1 MAIHK
6 IALRNL
12 FRQRRRS
19 VLTALTMAGGFLLC
33 SFSLGVSEGTYNSL
47 IEMFT
52 RDRVGHVQVHVKGYL
67 DRPSLYDTIDD
78 PSRVAERISTLP
90 EVEAWAPRV
99 YSPALAAVGKKTAGA
114 QVMGVEPALEGRATR
129 LRGKVT
135 AGAFL
140 SDSESREV
148 MLGNGLAEVLRAEVG
163 DEVVLIGQAADGS
176 IANDLFQVVGV
187 IGTRDDARERVMCYM
202 HLATAQAFLSLG
214 DRVHELAVVL
224 NDQSEAR
231 ASAIRMREAIWDSS
245 LDISPWQVVE
255 ASFYQA
261 MKADIEGM
269 WISLAIIMLI
279 VGIGVLETVLMTILE
294 RTREFGVLRALG
306 TRPATVFKLIVLE
319 TAFLSCFSIMLGAV
333 ASLVCNSLLAEYG
346 IEYPTPIEYG
356 GFMFD
361 RMVGQVSLRVF
372 WIPAVLTF
380 GTAVFV
386 SIFPGIR
393 AARVVPV
400 VAMRHT

>member
-1 MAIHK
+1 MSIPK
-6 IALRNL
+6 IAFRNL

-19 VLTALTMAGGFLLC
+19 LLTALTMAGGFLLC
-33 SFSLGVSEGTYNSL
+33 SLSLGVSEGTYSSL

-52 RDRVGHVQVHVKGYL
+52 RDRVGHVQVHANGYL
-67 DRPSLYDTIDD
+67 DKPSLYDTIDD
-78 PSRVAERISTLP
+78 PSSVAKRIAALP
-90 EVEAWAPRV
+90 EVDAWAPRV
-99 YSPALAAVGKKTAGA
+99 YSPALAAAGKKTAGA
-114 QVMGVEPALEGRATR
+114 QVMGVEPTREGRATR

-140 SDSESREV
+140 SASASQEV

-176 IANDLFQVVGV
+176 IANDLFRVVGV
-187 IGTRDDARERVMCYM
+187 IGSRDDARERVMCYM
-202 HLATAQAFLSLG
+202 HLETAQAFLSLG

-224 NDQSEAR
+224 SDQSKAR
-231 ASAIRMREAIWDSS
+231 ASAVRMRQAVGDSS
-245 LDISPWQVVE
+245 LDVSPWQVVE

-261 MKADIEGM
+261 MQADIEGM
-269 WISLAIIMLI
+269 WISLGIIMLI

-306 TRPATVFKLIVLE
+306 TRPVAVFELIVLE
-319 TAFLSCFSIMLGAV
+319 TAFLACFSILLGTM
-333 ASLVCNSLLAEYG
+333 ASLMANYLLAEYG

-356 GFMFD
+356 GFAFD
-361 RMVGQVSLRVF
+361 RMVGQVSPRVF
-372 WIPAVLTF
+372 WIPAAITF
-380 GTAVFV
+380 GTAVLV